1 MSNLSRSSKNKT
13 KTISLPYDLDENVE
27 AITVKEIQQW
37 EQFRDWPEDKLQS
50 LIDTIRTF
58 TEIVFA
64 VWSREQADAE
74 NTTKTISVQ
83 SPQSEA
89 A

>member
-1 MSNLSRSSKNKT
+1 MSNLSRSFKNKT
-13 KTISLPYDLDENVE
+13 KTISLPNDLDENDE
-27 AITVKEIQQW
+27 AITVEELQQW

-64 VWSREQADAE
+64 VWSREQADLE
-74 NTTKTISVQ
+74 STTKTISLQ
-83 SPQSEA
+83 STQSEA